1 MRKRELPNA
10 ATTIRLEAALV
21 LPPPYFHFYT
31 ISNTYRIIWTNSLI
45 IDFQLLEGE
54 LGVMVWST
62 YYYRDICR
70 PNLHGHDDV
79 VEVEVEVEVEGEE
92 E

>member
-1 MRKRELPNA
+1 
-10 ATTIRLEAALV
+10 
-21 LPPPYFHFYT
+21 
-31 ISNTYRIIWTNSLI
+31 
-45 IDFQLLEGE
+45 
-54 LGVMVWST
+54 MVWST